1 MPEIQAQLIPLD
13 EQLPT
18 ASNVSARIDLLLSI
32 SFPLTIFLVQAAQ
45 LPATPSISSPPPM
58 VELLLIT
65 TGWIHRCF
73 SHLLAISYRM
83 DNSFRCWAML

>member
-32 SFPLTIFLVQAAQ
+32 SFPLTIFLVQAAK
-45 LPATPSISSPPPM
+45 LPATPSISSPPADGGALTDYHWLDSQ
-58 VELLLIT
+58 V
-65 TGWIHRCF
+65 F
-73 SHLLAISYRM
+73 
-83 DNSFRCWAML
+83 